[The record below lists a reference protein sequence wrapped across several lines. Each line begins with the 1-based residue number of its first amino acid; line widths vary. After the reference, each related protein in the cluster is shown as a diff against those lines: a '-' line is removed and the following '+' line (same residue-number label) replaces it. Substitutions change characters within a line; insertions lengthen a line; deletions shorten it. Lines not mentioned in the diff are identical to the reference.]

1 MPTGP
6 DSQIADLRSS
16 MEGRPSSFLR
26 SRKMV
31 PDSVRY
37 TSGSLTNTVYPFRSL
52 ER

>member
-6 DSQIADLRSS
+6 DSHSVERNSS
-16 MEGRPSSFLR
+16 MEGRPSSLFT

-37 TSGSLTNTVYPFRSL
+37 TSGSVTTQAYPFL
-52 ER
+52 APAC